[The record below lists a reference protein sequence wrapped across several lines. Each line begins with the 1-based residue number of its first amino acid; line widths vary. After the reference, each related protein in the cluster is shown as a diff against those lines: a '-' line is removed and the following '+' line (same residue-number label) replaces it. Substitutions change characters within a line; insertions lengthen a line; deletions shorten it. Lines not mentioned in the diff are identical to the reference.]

1 MEHTPDPQPTVYE
14 GILFVWGFG
23 DAWGLLQGVCW
34 NFLRNNVF
42 FNLISFPARSPLC
55 MHHVYA
61 RAERIQIQPPA
72 LFDERCWRPSC
83 STNSATPRPRRS
95 LPQHATRGRTQ
106 EQGTK
111 FRELLRNWRMPP
123 SQRPKTL
130 KAIVPPSRSETCQ
143 RTGKKLES
151 ENAKH
156 KLHPNQVKPR
166 HFTI

>member
-83 STNSATPRPRRS
+83 STSSATPR
-95 LPQHATRGRTQ
+95 RGRYRSTPLADARRNK
-106 EQGTK
+106 ERNSGNSCGTGVC
-111 FRELLRNWRMPP
+111 R
-123 SQRPKTL
+123 
-130 KAIVPPSRSETCQ
+130 
-143 RTGKKLES
+143 
-151 ENAKH
+151 
-156 KLHPNQVKPR
+156 LHSGLDQI
-166 HFTI
+166 FI